1 MKSPALP
8 ASGKSTLR
16 KVFLFH
22 VATSEVVSTILLP
35 AIFSIVCATF
45 SPSLKLN
52 NSLVL
57 AIKLSNSF
65 LFHLSHLLFNSF
77 IIEFAN
83 SLRLA
88 QLFFVISS
96 IILFA
101 SSFFDSNSLFIKSS
115 SFWLRFLVFQR
126 VNSTSQF

>member
-1 MKSPALP
+1 MKSPTSL
-8 ASGKSTLR
+8 ASGESALR
-16 KVFLFH
+16 KVSSSH
-22 VATSEVVSTILLP
+22 VIIFEAVSTISLP
-35 AIFSIVCATF
+35 ATFSIPCATF

-52 NSLVL
+52 NFSVL
-57 AIKLSNSF
+57 AIKASKAS

-101 SSFFDSNSLFIKSS
+101 SSFLASNSLFINSS
-115 SFWLRFLVFQR
+115 SF
-126 VNSTSQF
+126 

>member
-1 MKSPALP
+1 LSEIAEARLFIV
-8 ASGKSTLR
+8 S
-16 KVFLFH
+16 LFH
-22 VATSEVVSTILLP
+22 VIIFEAVSPISLL
-35 AIFSIVCATF
+35 AIFSTVCATF

-52 NSLVL
+52 NFSVL
-57 AIKLSNSF
+57 AIKASKAS

-126 VNSTSQF
+126 VNSTSQFLLE